1 MGRAALSGQ
10 ALMAKLLPFNES
22 IAIPPEHEPRR
33 QARRLAHARRCGV
46 TLEQMENYIAALRA
60 MHARRDAA
68 ANRARVT
75 KLRLVRGKRS
85 DK

>member
-1 MGRAALSGQ
+1 
-10 ALMAKLLPFNES
+10 MAKLLPFNES
-22 IAIPPEHEPRR
+22 IAIPPEHEASR
-33 QARRLAHARRCGV
+33 QAQRLAGARRCGV
-46 TLEQMENYIAALRA
+46 TPEQMENYIAALRA

-85 DK
+85 DE